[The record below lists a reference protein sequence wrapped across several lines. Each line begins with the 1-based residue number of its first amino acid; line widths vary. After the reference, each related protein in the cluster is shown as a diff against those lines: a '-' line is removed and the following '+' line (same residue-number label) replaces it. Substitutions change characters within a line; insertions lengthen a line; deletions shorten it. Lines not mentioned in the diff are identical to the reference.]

1 MSGLRNR
8 FLNYFKGNIA
18 AGITLALLLLSFSTV
33 LYTLVIFKLLSFFI
47 MPSLFFD
54 LLFIGFPLGAMLG
67 AFFFSVSIKS
77 FLRTILVVQVAIIF
91 STYAVLFAHNFNY
104 LKVHLFN
111 VEVSQLIANI
121 SIFTLL
127 FLPFFIAYGLS
138 EYIGYQI
145 GRKQF
150 KARMNTVYAIY
161 LFGAAAAYLI
171 AHWLIPLSGVT
182 VLILSA
188 ILITALVGLIISRN
202 RMRFI
207 FAGQLI
213 LVCGC
218 FLIPDLEEN
227 FLRIY
232 KGATR
237 GSTAFFETKGFNTVY
252 QNWGKYSL
260 NEILESPDA
269 ATYYGFYNDFLQ
281 WEYYPERGYNKPS
294 LGTIPILMV
303 PPGSRKLIIGSGG
316 GRQVRF
322 ATVNG
327 HSNITA
333 VEIEPAVINAVRNP
347 DYLLQQFN
355 QVYDT
360 IGVRVIQA
368 EGRNFLEQ
376 LQERQDLIYLPSVGG
391 YPQMMLEPGNLI
403 RTLEAYQLA
412 TKKLSED
419 GIFAIWYPAG
429 LDSKGILTDQ
439 YVSTLRS
446 LEMSVRAY
454 RNNEEF
460 LILATPDHKFQ
471 LPTHE
476 DLKNLMIG
484 YHMEVGGTFHT
495 FPVHILP
502 AEYVVSEDPSF
513 QAVTDDQPYLGG
525 NLSHIFSTRQVYQL
539 YGFGGLVLLVLGL
552 IIYLVLRKRGNPQI
566 PGRSYNS
573 MALLAFFLGA
583 NFLLV
588 EHHLVFV
595 LFKIRYVYHDALM
608 MGAVLFLLLSGIGSM
623 MVNSKLRRLTIL
635 TALICYFILTLAYAW
650 LPDWMMVGLMI
661 PGAIAAGT
669 FFPLLFEKAAN
680 NPLGVFAMDAIGA
693 ALGSLLAAAIPILF
707 GFQIYGIIA
716 LTMFAGTVLIDN
728 WFHKVDVSNDTLP
741 VSGT

>member
-1 MSGLRNR
+1 MSELRNWL
-8 FLNYFKGNIA
+8 LNCVKNKSA
-18 AGITLALLLLSFSTV
+18 AMTLALLLLSFSTV

-54 LLFIGFPLGAMLG
+54 LLFIGFPLGAMFG
-67 AFFFSVSIKS
+67 AFFFSVNIKS
-77 FLRTILVVQVAIIF
+77 FVRTILVLQAAIVC

-111 VEVSQLIANI
+111 VEASQLIANI

-171 AHWLIPLSGVT
+171 AHLLIPLLGVT

-188 ILITALVGLIISRN
+188 ILITVLVGLIVSRK
-202 RMRFI
+202 RMRFL

-218 FLIPDLEEN
+218 FFIPDLEES

-237 GSTAFFETKGFNTVY
+237 GSTAFFETKGFSAVY

-260 NEILESPDA
+260 NEILESPDGTA
-269 ATYYGFYNDFLQ
+269 YYGFYNDFLQ

-303 PPGSRKLIIGSGG
+303 PPSSRKLIIGSGG

-322 ATVNG
+322 ATTIG

-333 VEIEPAVINAVRNP
+333 VEIEPAVINAVRDP
-347 DYLLQQFN
+347 DYLLEQFKH
-355 QVYDT
+355 VYDT
-360 IGVRVIQA
+360 IGVRVIQS
-368 EGRNFLEQ
+368 EGRKYLEQ

-403 RTLEAYQLA
+403 RTLEAYKLA
-412 TKKLSED
+412 TKKLTKI

-439 YVSTLRS
+439 YVSSLRS

-460 LILATPDHKFQ
+460 LILATPDHQFQ
-471 LPTHE
+471 LPTYE
-476 DLKNLMIG
+476 DVKNLMID
-484 YHMEVGGTFHT
+484 YHIEVGGTLHT
-495 FPVHILP
+495 FPVPIIP
-502 AEYVVSEDPSF
+502 VEYVVTEEPSF
-513 QAVTDDQPYLGG
+513 QPVTDNQPFLGG
-525 NLSHIFSTRQVYQL
+525 NLSHIFSTGQVYQL
-539 YGFGGLVLLVLGL
+539 YGFGGLVLLGLGL
-552 IIYLVLRKRGNPQI
+552 IIYLILSKKGNPQI
-566 PGRSYNS
+566 PGRSFNS

-595 LFKIRYVYHDALM
+595 LFKINYVYHDALM
-608 MGAVLFLLLSGIGSM
+608 MGAVIFLILSGIGSM
-623 MVNSKLRRLTIL
+623 MANLKLRRITIMV
-635 TALICYFILTLAYAW
+635 ALGCYFILTLTNFW
-650 LPDWMMVGLMI
+650 LPSWMMLLLMI
-661 PGAIAAGT
+661 PSAIATGT
-669 FFPLLFEKAAN
+669 FFPILFEKAAN

-693 ALGSLLAAAIPILF
+693 GLGSLLAAAIPILF
-707 GFQIYGIIA
+707 GFQTYSIIA
-716 LTMFAGTVLIDN
+716 LTMFVGTVMIDN
-728 WFHKVDVSNDTLP
+728 WFHNTNAIDAARVST
-741 VSGT
+741 